1 MGKMNIII
9 TIVFLM
15 GMKIMHRENED
26 SAFLDILT
34 HKCKLGEGKGT
45 RYSFDSFIIF
55 GLNIQI

>member
-9 TIVFLM
+9 TIIFLM
-15 GMKIMHRENED
+15 GMKI
-26 SAFLDILT
+26 ILT

-45 RYSFDSFIIF
+45 RYSIDSFIIF